1 MLAADVTLSFLSSVL
16 VDTVRPKFKSI
27 SLSSS
32 NSDRSV
38 AEANDV
44 VNLSITTEEALPSL
58 PRATIAKLPATCSTT
73 GEKSYECKVTVGS
86 STPRTPVKFSV
97 TIADAAGNT
106 RVAVTS
112 SDGSKVR
119 VTK

>member
-1 MLAADVTLSFLSSVL
+1 MARPNDIVTLSL
-16 VDTVRPKFKSI
+16 
-27 SLSSS
+27 
-32 NSDRSV
+32 
-38 AEANDV
+38 
-44 VNLSITTEEALPSL
+44 TTEEALPSL

-73 GEKSYECKVTVGS
+73 AEKSYECKVTVGS
-86 STPRTPVKFSV
+86 QTPRTPVAFSV
-97 TIADAAGNT
+97 TIADAAGNS